1 MIDWFNLAAN
11 ALWILGCAL
20 ALGTLSFASWQA
32 SIRNEKLR
40 QRLSHYSIQAAF
52 DAAGILFCAG
62 LAATS
67 DTTLEIVLWSVLGI
81 LFLVQGFLAVR
92 QKFAHS

>member
-40 QRLSHYSIQAAF
+40 HRLGHSGIQAAF
-52 DAAGILFCAG
+52 DAAGTLFCAG

-67 DTTLEIVLWSVLGI
+67 DSTLEIGLWSVLGI
-81 LFLVQGFLAVR
+81 LFVIQGFLAVR
-92 QKFAHS
+92 QKYSHS